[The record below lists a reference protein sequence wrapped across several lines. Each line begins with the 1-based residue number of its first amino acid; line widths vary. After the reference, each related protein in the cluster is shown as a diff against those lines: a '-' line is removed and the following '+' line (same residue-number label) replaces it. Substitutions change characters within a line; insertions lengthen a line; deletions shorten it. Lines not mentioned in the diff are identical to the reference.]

1 MLIRFHKEGTADV
14 SCDLFQPDKVSTG
27 AYDMVNSAGPML
39 TFSTYNEIF
48 HFFSEPSNALGIGED
63 GMGMEGDRLSYLVL
77 YL

>member
-1 MLIRFHKEGTADV
+1 MCHAI
-14 SCDLFQPDKVSTG
+14 SSSPDKVSTG

-63 GMGMEGDRLSYLVL
+63 GMGMRETVTFLSCPVPLTKWC
-77 YL
+77 